1 MDQES
6 LKELNRKFN
15 SIIER
20 VQVDYKHDEATY
32 QEAKQIIDFILAN
45 CKTDSQHQTESVLM
59 LGKTGWGKSTSIN
72 YLSSVP
78 LVVDENGHL
87 KPKSSKDAITDIGG
101 GFSSTTLFPVAC
113 KTPFGH
119 VYDMPGD

>member
-15 SIIER
+15 SIIEC

-45 CKTDSQHQTESVLM
+45 CKTDSQHQ
-59 LGKTGWGKSTSIN
+59 
-72 YLSSVP
+72 
-78 LVVDENGHL
+78 
-87 KPKSSKDAITDIGG
+87 
-101 GFSSTTLFPVAC
+101 
-113 KTPFGH
+113 
-119 VYDMPGD
+119 